1 MSDAAAPESPSR
13 LQARLTL
20 QLLQAGVPNID
31 VLRASSVEEL
41 HALADEHGVAVD
53 GQNPSRGAGSALS
66 LLLGTFPQPG
76 TIHLPH
82 TLGRPPVE
90 VAPWQEDRW
99 NALAGCDIEP
109 LLASGAV
116 ALLSAHWLVAR
127 ADSSEPLLLPRQR
140 LPHH

>member
-66 LLLGTFPQPG
+66 LLLGG
-76 TIHLPH
+76 A
-82 TLGRPPVE
+82 RVC
-90 VAPWQEDRW
+90 VR
-99 NALAGCDIEP
+99 IEP
-109 LLASGAV
+109 FRRLTHNVGRRVCRGAEV
-116 ALLSAHWLVAR
+116 
-127 ADSSEPLLLPRQR
+127 
-140 LPHH
+140 